1 MFGRKHKVIR
11 IALFLFIFALILIAI
26 TKRKRFLQLHPLQSF
41 LSFFRWKDDFIT
53 KVPNV
58 VHFFHFIDLN
68 ESSGKDPLKDVLDL
82 SFISATCILAAAF
95 NQEPDRII
103 IHTNINSTFNL
114 ADKKYWSLI
123 FRILSPKY
131 PQKKDTNKK
140 KDKGDDVNKKRA
152 PLLQIR
158 YLKQPSH
165 VFGQPLSSRFHA
177 ADVARINILLQE
189 GGVALDQ
196 DTFIV
201 RKLDASFFDQGTK
214 VSLGIH
220 LVLYFHK

>member
-26 TKRKRFLQLHPLQSF
+26 TKRKRFLQLHPLSSF

-68 ESSGKDPLKDVLDL
+68 ESGDKDPQRDVLDL

-123 FRILSPKY
+123 FRTLSPKY

-140 KDKGDDVNKKRA
+140 KDKGDDANKKSNTFTFDLNPENNLRPCA
-152 PLLQIR
+152 TQARHLQLPSFVVMMVVGGKRWRVAVMVQTRWVTSLL
-158 YLKQPSH
+158 
-165 VFGQPLSSRFHA
+165 
-177 ADVARINILLQE
+177 
-189 GGVALDQ
+189 
-196 DTFIV
+196 
-201 RKLDASFFDQGTK
+201 
-214 VSLGIH
+214 VSAM
-220 LVLYFHK
+220 FKAF